1 MNVLLKELQAY
12 HHEVAI
18 KITQIKELLRK
29 MRHESES
36 DGADDCKLL
45 FKMLEAMH
53 GDAERQH
60 HENEELIRLA
70 LLATEAPI
78 HQRVK
83 DIERDHQAFGRIAGQ
98 LKMLEDTTQET
109 RVIADT
115 IDDFIKKYFDHM
127 DSEENIFFPLADKW
141 LSNEQWQKIKRQW
154 H

>member
-12 HHEVAI
+12 HHEVSM

-29 MRHESES
+29 MRHES
-36 DGADDCKLL
+36 DDADDCKLL
-45 FKMLEAMH
+45 FKMLEALH
-53 GDAERQH
+53 GDAERHH

-70 LLATEAPI
+70 LLETEAPI

-83 DIERDHQAFGRIAGQ
+83 DIERDHKAFGRIAGQ

-115 IDDFIKKYFDHM
+115 INDFIEKYYDHM
-127 DSEENIFFPLADKW
+127 AAEENIFFPASDQW
-141 LSNEQWQKIKRQW
+141 LSDNQWQEIKRQW

>member
-1 MNVLLKELQAY
+1 MNVLLKELHAY
-12 HHEVAI
+12 HHEVAM

-29 MRHESES
+29 LRHDT

-45 FKMLEAMH
+45 FKMLETLH
-53 GDAERQH
+53 GDAERHH

-83 DIERDHQAFGRIAGQ
+83 DIERDHLAFGRIAGQ
-98 LKMLEDTTQET
+98 LKMLEGTTQET

-115 IDDFIKKYFDHM
+115 VDD
-127 DSEENIFFPLADKW
+127 
-141 LSNEQWQKIKRQW
+141 
-154 H
+154 

>member
-1 MNVLLKELQAY
+1 MNVLLKELHTY

-18 KITQIKELLRK
+18 KITQIKGLLGRL
-29 MRHESES
+29 RYESAS
-36 DGADDCKLL
+36 ADDCKLL
-45 FKMLEAMH
+45 FKLLEALH
-53 GDAERQH
+53 GDAERHH
-60 HENEELIRLA
+60 HENEELIRRA

-98 LKMLEDTTQET
+98 LKMLEDSTQEA

-115 IDDFIKKYFDHM
+115 IDDFIKKYYDHM
-127 DSEENIFFPLADKW
+127 DAEENIFFPVADKW
-141 LSNEQWQKIKRQW
+141 LSDIQWQEIKRQW

>member
-18 KITQIKELLRK
+18 KINKIKELLK
-29 MRHESES
+29 KLRHEP
-36 DGADDCKLL
+36 DDVDDCKPL
-45 FKMLEAMH
+45 FKMLEALH
-53 GDAERQH
+53 GDAERHH

-78 HQRVK
+78 HPRVN

-109 RVIADT
+109 RVITDT
-115 IDDFIKKYFDHM
+115 VDDFIKKYYDHM
-127 DSEENIFFPLADKW
+127 DAEENIFFPVADKW
-141 LSNEQWQKIKRQW
+141 LSDNQWQEIKRQW

>member
-1 MNVLLKELQAY
+1 MNVLLKELHTY

-18 KITQIKELLRK
+18 KITQIKGLLGRL
-29 MRHESES
+29 RHESAS
-36 DGADDCKLL
+36 ADDCKLL
-45 FKMLEAMH
+45 FKLLEALH
-53 GDAERQH
+53 GDAERYH
-60 HENEELIRLA
+60 HENEELIRRA

-98 LKMLEDTTQET
+98 LKMLEDSTQEA

-115 IDDFIKKYFDHM
+115 IDDFIKKYYDHM
-127 DSEENIFFPLADKW
+127 DAEENIFFPVADKW
-141 LSNEQWQKIKRQW
+141 LSDIQWQEIKRQW